1 MAELITIETEAV
13 YKATNG
19 KYLRLRGSTAA
30 AEVHRWVGYIK
41 QSDVYTLS
49 ECSYIVYITVK
60 QFVLENSK
68 RQSFRL
74 LRLIQ

>member
-30 AEVHRWVGYIK
+30 AAEVHRWVGYIK

-49 ECSYIVYITVK
+49 ECGYIVEQWEYNSITVCFGK
-60 QFVLENSK
+60 F
-68 RQSFRL
+68 
-74 LRLIQ
+74 